1 MQKVGYILGYK
12 KPINLDWFKK
22 LNFIFGRVQAMHKS
36 LDALNISR
44 ANAYCESNFF
54 LILGGMTFAPHPHAH
69 RRDRFPCPF
78 WVYLLVRLINYS
90 LLSCVPFWL

>member
-54 LILGGMTFAPHPHAH
+54 
-69 RRDRFPCPF
+69 
-78 WVYLLVRLINYS
+78 
-90 LLSCVPFWL
+90 